1 MLPTCQARGRRT
13 RPPGSQE
20 PPASESRGQPVTVQ
34 GADTPCPETLSLQVQ
49 EGPSVPLLLG
59 PATSEN
65 VWARDSEP
73 GTPAGPATPGNQIP
87 TADCKCFGGEG
98 KDGSVPFIILRGP
111 QLSKMVMSHRSELKP
126 RVLQGHKGRSRG
138 QL

>member
-1 MLPTCQARGRRT
+1 MCPYSWDPPPRRMS
-13 RPPGSQE
+13 G
-20 PPASESRGQPVTVQ
+20 
-34 GADTPCPETLSLQVQ
+34 
-49 EGPSVPLLLG
+49 
-59 PATSEN
+59 
-65 VWARDSEP
+65 P
-73 GTPAGPATPGNQIP
+73 GTSVGPTAPGNQIP

-111 QLSKMVMSHRSELKP
+111 QLSQMVMSHRSELKP

>member
-1 MLPTCQARGRRT
+1 M
-13 RPPGSQE
+13 
-20 PPASESRGQPVTVQ
+20 
-34 GADTPCPETLSLQVQ
+34 
-49 EGPSVPLLLG
+49 PLLLG

-73 GTPAGPATPGNQIP
+73 GTSAGPTAPRNQIP
-87 TADCKCFGGEG
+87 TAHCKCFEGEG

-126 RVLQGHKGRSRG
+126 RVLQGHKDAAAANCEAGAPRGCPGRYALPPHLLRPSVQPCPLLLG
-138 QL
+138 PPGPLSSL